1 MLATCSPVLP
11 KGGAYAPPR
20 GRNTMHQIV
29 ETNTSSTKKANARSN
44 TTNTTRV
51 VVIVELD
58 EWHAEKIL
66 EEVGL
71 LLLRSRLHID

>member
-1 MLATCSPVLP
+1 
-11 KGGAYAPPR
+11 
-20 GRNTMHQIV
+20 MHQIV